1 MLNTIISSILEW
13 EFRRF
18 YNAGYHIGEA
28 VFPRFLDIHRRLP
41 RPFVVTPG
49 TVRALA
55 AGEADRY
62 APQGTIRHD
71 GIVLGIANALHNEYR
86 RAIAREINNMRKKN
100 DENTTFK

>member
-28 VFPRFLDIHRRLP
+28 VFPRIWVAHNKAA
-41 RPFVVTPG
+41 RPFVVTPETLWSLAKDEAAQYVPRG
-49 TVRALA
+49 SVRYEGLAL
-55 AGEADRY
+55 
-62 APQGTIRHD
+62 
-71 GIVLGIANALHNEYR
+71 GIVGALGAEYR